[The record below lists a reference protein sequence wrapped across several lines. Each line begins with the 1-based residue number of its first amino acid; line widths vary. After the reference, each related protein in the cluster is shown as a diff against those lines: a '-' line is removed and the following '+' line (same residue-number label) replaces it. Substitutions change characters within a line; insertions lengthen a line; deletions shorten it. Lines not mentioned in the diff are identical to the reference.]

1 MACKFGPFEN
11 TEHHVLETTSSK
23 LARAGDRVASLR
35 SNSSNFSSPANFL
48 ATVAQVDCGG
58 HSEFLLSFLLVQQ
71 YAFVAG
77 GENLCLFTPSLVGQP
92 NSDTAYVAC
101 SNSWRSNCGFS
112 FAHALKTSA
121 INVQVSDWDLHPDFP
136 VRAATFQKNNIVS
149 NLYGNNEYAATVSD
163 DAQFWDT
170 LHVAVRIT
178 GLEDVV
184 NPFVSPLAEV
194 QPRTQFTVAVN
205 VFGSKDG
212 TRSTGFFGFPM
223 AASATKTLT
232 ENEAV
237 AFFEGAPIALA
248 DGKVS
253 ITAVG
258 A

>member
-1 MACKFGPFEN
+1 
-11 TEHHVLETTSSK
+11 
-23 LARAGDRVASLR
+23 
-35 SNSSNFSSPANFL
+35 
-48 ATVAQVDCGG
+48 
-58 HSEFLLSFLLVQQ
+58 
-71 YAFVAG
+71 
-77 GENLCLFTPSLVGQP
+77 
-92 NSDTAYVAC
+92 
-101 SNSWRSNCGFS
+101 
-112 FAHALKTSA
+112 
-121 INVQVSDWDLHPDFP
+121 LHPGP
-136 VRAATFQKNNIVS
+136 AATFQKNNIVS

-163 DAQFWDT
+163 NAQFWDT

-184 NPFVSPLAEV
+184 NPFASPLAEV

-212 TRSTGFFGFPM
+212 TRSTGSFGLPM

-248 DGKVS
+248 AGKVS